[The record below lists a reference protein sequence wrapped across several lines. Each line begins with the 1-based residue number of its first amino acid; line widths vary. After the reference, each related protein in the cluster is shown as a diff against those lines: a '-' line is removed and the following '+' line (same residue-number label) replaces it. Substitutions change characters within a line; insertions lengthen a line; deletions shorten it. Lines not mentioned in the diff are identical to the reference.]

1 MAISE
6 NRMDLVKLLLKF
18 GFDPNKIGFDPNH
31 KMMGTP
37 SLPSLSNTPLSEAIT
52 WHGYSMTSDK
62 GTFLGKKRRIKF
74 NIIKTLL
81 EAGADPNLTI
91 HHDKSYRESQ
101 FEQLLEFPSRKEAI
115 IDLFIKHGADM
126 NTKLTF
132 VRSDICDTS
141 PFLYLAQCNEV
152 GCVKAFID
160 NGFNVNKCDKRNQNA
175 ITKVMIKSTRN
186 NNSKM
191 IKMLCDAGCD
201 INNKDTDGRTPLHVA
216 LTNDI
221 CGSEYVSRHNIKT
234 LLKLGAKID
243 GSNTSGQ
250 TIVMIPYAREM
261 VIYCNLF
268 WKMVEKS
275 LFTIKN

>member
-1 MAISE
+1 
-6 NRMDLVKLLLKF
+6 
-18 GFDPNKIGFDPNH
+18 
-31 KMMGTP
+31 
-37 SLPSLSNTPLSEAIT
+37 
-52 WHGYSMTSDK
+52 
-62 GTFLGKKRRIKF
+62 
-74 NIIKTLL
+74 
-81 EAGADPNLTI
+81 
-91 HHDKSYRESQ
+91 
-101 FEQLLEFPSRKEAI
+101 
-115 IDLFIKHGADM
+115 M

-216 LTNDI
+216 LTNELYGDR
-221 CGSEYVSRHNIKT
+221 SYEYFARNNIKFFLSLVQKYT
-234 LLKLGAKID
+234 VLQILQDKQSLWLLYVKE
-243 GSNTSGQ
+243 
-250 TIVMIPYAREM
+250 V

-275 LFTIKN
+275 LSMIRS